1 MNEDLNLAVTVLED
15 CLVAGDNAEYAL
27 ATVADDYGVHPTELK
42 DAFFQRYGRSYLSYK
57 EQ

>member
-1 MNEDLNLAVTVLED
+1 MNKDLITATTVLED
-15 CLVAGDNAEYAL
+15 CLVAGDNPEYAL

-42 DAFFQRYGRSYLSYK
+42 DAFFQQYNQSYLSYK